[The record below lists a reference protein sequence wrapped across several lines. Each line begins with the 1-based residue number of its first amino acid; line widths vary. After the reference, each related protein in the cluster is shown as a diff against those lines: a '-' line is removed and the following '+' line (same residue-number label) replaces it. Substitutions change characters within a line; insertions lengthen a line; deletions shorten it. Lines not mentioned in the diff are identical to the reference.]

1 MQNENALAN
10 GEQDMKSGGRNMRTL
25 FKQLMIV
32 FIFMSVSISANAD
45 EGMWLYNDT
54 PYQSLKD
61 RYGFEPTSAWL
72 EHIQKSSVR
81 FNSGGSG
88 SFVSEDG
95 LIITNHH
102 VGADALQK
110 FSDAEHNYY
119 RDGFYVR
126 SRKQEKRCLDL
137 ELNVLMSIE
146 DVTDRVNAAVKPDS
160 NPEEAFAA
168 RRAVMAEIEKESLQ
182 KTGLR
187 SDVVTLYQGGKYHLY
202 RFKKYT
208 DVRLVF
214 APEQQVAFFGGDPDN
229 FEYPRFD
236 LDICLFRAYEN
247 GKPAKVEHYL
257 KFSSKGVSEGDLVF
271 VSGHPGNTSRQL
283 TMAELEYLRDQ
294 CFPYVLQ
301 QLNSLEVMLL
311 AYSARSDENARRA
324 KDTLFGVQ
332 NSRKALDGMFAG
344 LLDSQL
350 MTQKQTVEQTLR
362 TAVAQDPNAKEVLSS
377 WDRIADAQQ
386 VIARNAQHYNL
397 LEGAHAFNSTLFG
410 IARTIARAVEEKAK
424 PNGERLREFRD
435 SNLESL
441 ELQLFS
447 EEPIYDDFE
456 QVKLDDSLTWLVKQL
471 GYSHPLVQKVLADR
485 SPRQRA
491 AELVLGTK
499 LKDVVLRR
507 KLYAGTVADVEAAND
522 PMIELARL
530 VDPEARAVRKI
541 IETQDEIKRQAHAK
555 IAQARFALEK
565 TSSYP
570 DATFTLRLAFGT
582 VTGYEENG
590 QVIPFQTTF
599 AGLYK
604 RAAAHHYKPPFDL
617 PRRWID
623 RKNKLNLNTPF
634 NFVST
639 ADIIGGNSG
648 SPVVNR
654 QGEFVGIIFDGNLQ
668 SLVLDFAY
676 TDFQA
681 RAVSVNSQ
689 AIIEALRKV
698 YGAAELADEI
708 VGRKRP

>member
-1 MQNENALAN
+1 
-10 GEQDMKSGGRNMRTL
+10 MRTL
-25 FKQLMIV
+25 FKQLLIV
-32 FIFMSVSISANAD
+32 FIIMSVSIPANAD
-45 EGMWLYNDT
+45 EGMWLYNDV
-54 PYQSLKD
+54 PYQLLKD
-61 RYGFEPTSAWL
+61 KYGFEPPSAWL

-88 SFVSEDG
+88 SFISENG
-95 LIITNHH
+95 LIISNHH
-102 VGADALQK
+102 VGADVLHK
-110 FSDAEHNYY
+110 FSDAKHNYY
-119 RDGFYVR
+119 RDGFYAR
-126 SRKQEKRCLDL
+126 SQKEEKRCLDL

-146 DVTDRVNAAVKPDS
+146 DVTDRINASVKLDS
-160 NPEEAFAA
+160 NPEEAFVA
-168 RRAVMAEIEKESLQ
+168 RRAAMAEIEKESLER
-182 KTGLR
+182 TGLR
-187 SDVVTLYQGGKYHLY
+187 SDVVTLFQGGRYHLY

-214 APEQQVAFFGGDPDN
+214 APEQQIAFFGGDPDN

-257 KFSSKGVSEGDLVF
+257 KWSSKGVSEGDLVF

-283 TMAELEYLRDQ
+283 TIAELEYLRDMK
-294 CFPYVLQ
+294 FPYVLQ
-301 QLNSLEVMLL
+301 RLNSLEVMLL
-311 AYSARSDENARRA
+311 AYSARSEENARRA

-332 NSRKALDGMFAG
+332 NSRKAREGMFAG
-344 LLDSQL
+344 LLDSKL
-350 MTQKQTVEQTLR
+350 MAQKVTAEQTLR
-362 TAVAQDPNAKEVLSS
+362 KTLSLDPNAKEALSS
-377 WDRIADAQQ
+377 WDCIADAQQ
-386 VIARNAQHYNL
+386 VIAHNAQQYNL
-397 LEGAHAFNSTLFG
+397 LEGANAFNSTLFH
-410 IARTIARAVEEKAK
+410 IARTILRAVEEKPK

-441 ELQLFS
+441 EFQLFS

-456 QVKLDDSLTWLVKQL
+456 QIKLADSLTWLVKQL
-471 GYSHPLVQKVLADR
+471 GYSHPLVQKVLAGK
-485 SPRQRA
+485 SPQNRA
-491 AELVLGTK
+491 AELVLETK
-499 LKDVVLRR
+499 LKNVALRR
-507 KLYAGTVADVEAAND
+507 KLYSGTVADVEAAHD

-530 VDPEARAVRKI
+530 IDPNVRTVRKI
-541 IETQDEIKRQAHAK
+541 IETQDEIKHQAHAK

-582 VTGYEENG
+582 VVGYEENE
-590 QVIPFQTTF
+590 QAIPFQTTF

-604 RAAAHHYKPPFDL
+604 RAAEHLSKPPFDL
-617 PRRWID
+617 PQRWIN
-623 RKNKLNLNTPF
+623 RKNKLNLNTPL

-654 QGEFVGIIFDGNLQ
+654 QGEFVGIIFDGNIQ

-676 TDFQA
+676 TDVQA

-698 YGAAELADEI
+698 YGVAKLADEI
-708 VGRKRP
+708 IGRRRL